1 MIYYVLFEDHIF
13 IFKDF
18 FLENSRVVCYQEYV
32 IMATLWNIFIFIDF
46 FKNLCFQRKLLL
58 FHSNSHFRKLFEVI
72 DVLISA
78 TATEA
83 HAADIDTAAETDE
96 INTRIPTKPG
106 PIEVRILS
114 CRSIDV
120 GIDINL
126 LLMIS
131 GSSCCFDK

>member
-1 MIYYVLFEDHIF
+1 M
-13 IFKDF
+13 
-18 FLENSRVVCYQEYV
+18 
-32 IMATLWNIFIFIDF
+32 
-46 FKNLCFQRKLLL
+46 LL
-58 FHSNSHFRKLFEVI
+58 FHLSNSHFRKLFEVI

-106 PIEVRILS
+106 PIDVRILS
-114 CRSIDV
+114 CRSINV

>member
-1 MIYYVLFEDHIF
+1 MIYYVLFEDHFF

-18 FLENSRVVCYQEYV
+18 FLENSRVVCYQEHV
-32 IMATLWNIFIFIDF
+32 IMAYVHGTYLYQLSFE
-46 FKNLCFQRKLLL
+46 RKSQLHPL
-58 FHSNSHFRKLFEVI
+58 SNSHFRKLFEVI

-106 PIEVRILS
+106 PIDVRILS
-114 CRSIDV
+114 CRSSNV

-126 LLMIS
+126 VLIIS